1 MDFGESME
9 CNPPTPD
16 TMQSHMWGGD
26 IEELEMSSCGG
37 TELRTTP
44 KGGQPLSA
52 GTPRGS
58 VELAKNKKST
68 KRPTLLIAEVSLNIV
83 SEVLNVYVMW

>member
-16 TMQSHMWGGD
+16 TNMWGGD
-26 IEELEMSSCGG
+26 IGELEMSSCGG

-52 GTPRGS
+52 STPRGS
-58 VELAKNKKST
+58 VELA
-68 KRPTLLIAEVSLNIV
+68 KRPTLLIAEVSFNIV
-83 SEVLNVYVMW
+83 SEVLNVYVM